1 MNFNKTTT
9 YAFKVLILMAHND
22 QEDYTSTYL
31 SEKLN
36 IQMQYLRRL
45 LTDLSKAGFIQSKR
59 GKNGGFIFAKSIKNI
74 FLSDIIDAVE
84 GLEKFNSCMLE
95 NHDCNK
101 EGKCSFHDA
110 FGEIKNKM
118 TNALKTTSL
127 FDIKEKSFLI

>member
-9 YAFKVLILMAHND
+9 YAFKVLILMSHND
-22 QEDYTSTYL
+22 QLDYTSTYL

-59 GKNGGFIFAKSIKNI
+59 GKNGGFVFAKSIKNI

-118 TNALKTTSL
+118 TDALKTTTL
-127 FDIKEKSFLI
+127 FDLKEKSIIT